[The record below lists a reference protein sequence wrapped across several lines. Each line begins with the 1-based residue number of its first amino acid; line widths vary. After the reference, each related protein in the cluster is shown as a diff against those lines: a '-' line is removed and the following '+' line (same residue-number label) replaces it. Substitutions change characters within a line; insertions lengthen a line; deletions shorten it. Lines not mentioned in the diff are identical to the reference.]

1 MFGSKAFLT
10 ALVFLHVV
18 QFSEGKTWWKRYA
31 GYCNAASSNC
41 GAGCNVDSD
50 CPGGACWADMDDC
63 STSGYCNAA
72 SSNCTVP
79 DAIYKVI
86 AQVAIAG
93 PTMTTA
99 AHHQD
104 IVMQHPATVV
114 PGVALTGS
122 VQVVRVGQ
130 TMTTAAHHQDIVMQ
144 RLATVVP
151 GVIQPVIVRVV
162 IAGKTWTT
170 AVAPPQEITLWE
182 HTSGCCREEYLLL
195 HCPLYRAR

>member
-1 MFGSKAFLT
+1 MLAIVMQLLATVGLGVTLIRIAQVVRVGQTWTT
-10 ALVFLHVV
+10 AAHQAIAMRHLATV
-18 QFSEGKTWWKRYA
+18 
-31 GYCNAASSNC
+31 
-41 GAGCNVDSD
+41 
-50 CPGGACWADMDDC
+50 
-63 STSGYCNAA
+63 
-72 SSNCTVP
+72 VP

-86 AQVAIAG
+86 VQVAIAG
-93 PTMTTA
+93 PSMTTA

-122 VQVVRVGQ
+122 VQAVRVGP
-130 TMTTAAHHQDIVMQ
+130 TMTTAAQHQAIVMQ
-144 RLATVVP
+144 HLATVVP

-170 AVAPPQEITLWE
+170 AVAPPQEITLSE

-195 HCPLYRAR
+195 QCPLYRAR